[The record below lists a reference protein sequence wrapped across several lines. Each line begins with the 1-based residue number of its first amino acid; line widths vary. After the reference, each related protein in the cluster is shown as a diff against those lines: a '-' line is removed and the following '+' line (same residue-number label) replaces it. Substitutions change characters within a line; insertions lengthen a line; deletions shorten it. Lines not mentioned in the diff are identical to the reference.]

1 MSYELAYDPDKE
13 IIYGRLYGYID
24 ADVIMQVAIELA
36 QLIVRHECYRF
47 LNDAREATL
56 TQSMRD
62 VTLMPDIMA
71 IAGVHMQCKRAFV
84 VREVSTE
91 TDFLQGI
98 ADISGHNL
106 RVFTDIDEANEWL
119 MQG

>member
-24 ADVIMQVAIELA
+24 ADVIMHVAIELA
-36 QLIVRHECYRF
+36 QLIQRHECYRF

-56 TQSMRD
+56 TQSVHD
-62 VTLMPDIMA
+62 VTRMPDIMA
-71 IAGVHMQCKRAFV
+71 VAGVSLQCKRACV
-84 VREVSTE
+84 VREMSAETE
-91 TDFLQGI
+91 FLQGI
-98 ADISGHNL
+98 ADVSGHNL

-119 MQG
+119 MRS